1 MFIAAAEIEK
11 KKQNEK
17 KTKTNH
23 ASYQKQV
30 NMAAMCLI
38 LGNCHKN
45 LCKYLLQL
53 LQCIHV
59 HVLATDHYIDLIHLV

>member
-11 KKQNEK
+11 KNPKNEK
-17 KTKTNH
+17 ITKTNQ

-38 LGNCHKN
+38 LGKYHKN
-45 LCKYLLQL
+45 LHVITYCSYYGAYVQL
-53 LQCIHV
+53 I
-59 HVLATDHYIDLIHLV
+59 TT

>member
-11 KKQNEK
+11 KGQKMK
-17 KTKTNH
+17 KTNQ

-38 LGNCHKN
+38 LAKYHKN
-45 LCKYLLQL
+45 RHVITYCSNYGAYVQL
-53 LQCIHV
+53 I
-59 HVLATDHYIDLIHLV
+59 TT

>member
-11 KKQNEK
+11 KTKNEK
-17 KTKTNH
+17 ITKTNQ

-38 LGNCHKN
+38 LGKYHKN
-45 LCKYLLQL
+45 LHVITYCSYYGAYVQL
-53 LQCIHV
+53 I
-59 HVLATDHYIDLIHLV
+59 TT